1 MEPIYDIIKT
11 HVVSLI
17 TKYQYQSF
25 NSSLSGFNLP
35 RLIEISS
42 VTDTSKIYH
51 VLNKRDMETR
61 INRLSIMQHLAN
73 PYTIDNKKSD
83 YVYCIYRWEDYTIF
97 NDYRRLKEKEK
108 QMVWKQLLKDDIFFE
123 CLSPDLLL
131 LGFKLD
137 KKYD

>member
-11 HVVSLI
+11 HVISLI

-25 NSSLSGFNLP
+25 NSSLSGFNLS

>member
-1 MEPIYDIIKT
+1 MQSVYDNVKNHVIK
-11 HVVSLI
+11 LI
-17 TKYQYQSF
+17 VQYRYDYF
-25 NSSLSGFNLP
+25 KGPLTGFNLST
-35 RLIEISS
+35 LIEISS
-42 VTDTSKIYH
+42 VVDTSKIYH
-51 VLNKRDMETR
+51 ILNKPDMEIR

-73 PYTIDNKKSD
+73 PYTIDNKKYD

-97 NDYRRLKEKEK
+97 NDYRRLKEKDK
-108 QMVWKQLLKDDIFFE
+108 QAVWKQLLKEDIFFE

>member
-1 MEPIYDIIKT
+1 MQLVCDNVRNHVIK
-11 HVVSLI
+11 LI
-17 TKYQYQSF
+17 VQYHYEHFKGPLTDF
-25 NSSLSGFNLP
+25 NVSSLV
-35 RLIEISS
+35 EIST
-42 VTDTSKIYH
+42 VADTSKIYH
-51 VLNKRDMETR
+51 VLNKLDMETR

-73 PYTIDNKKSD
+73 PYIIDNKKPD

-97 NDYRRLKEKEK
+97 NDYRKLKEKEK

-137 KKYD
+137 KKYG

>member
-25 NSSLSGFNLP
+25 NSSLSGFNLS

-108 QMVWKQLLKDDIFFE
+108 QAVWKQLLKEDIFFE

-137 KKYD
+137 KKYG

>member
-1 MEPIYDIIKT
+1 MQITYDNIHQYIVK
-11 HVVSLI
+11 LI
-17 TKYQYQSF
+17 NQYSYNQF
-25 NSSLSGFNLP
+25 NGALTASNVLTLV
-35 RLIEISS
+35 EISS
-42 VTDTSKIYH
+42 VTDKSKIYH
-51 VLNKRDMETR
+51 VLNKLDMETR

-73 PYTIDNKKSD
+73 PYTIDNKNPD

-108 QMVWKQLLKDDIFFE
+108 QSVWKQLLKEDIFFE

-137 KKYD
+137 KKYG

>member
-25 NSSLSGFNLP
+25 NSSLSGFNLS

-83 YVYCIYRWEDYTIF
+83 YIYCIYRWEDYTIF

-108 QMVWKQLLKDDIFFE
+108 QAVWKQLLKEDIFFE

-137 KKYD
+137 KKYG